1 MKNNSLHTP
10 VRNDELDRIIRA
22 KWDEIVDAGTEWQEC
37 FDELCNYVDDRFDDY
52 GAIPYVR
59 IFWHNDSDS
68 DLDNV
73 CDELMDIAQRFD
85 VEAYCVVESSDMEA
99 TIVVAIT
106 YRKEV

>member
-1 MKNNSLHTP
+1 MPGTKNKPITNK
-10 VRNDELDRIIRA
+10 ELDGIIR
-22 KWDEIVDAGTEWQEC
+22 KQWDKIVDAGTDWQDC
-37 FDELCNYVDDRFDDY
+37 FDKLCDYVDGRFY
-52 GAIPYVR
+52 ACGAIPYVR
-59 IFWHNDSDS
+59 IFWHDDSDS

-85 VEAYCVVESSDMEA
+85 VEAYCVVESSDMDA